1 MQTESHYKKHLRP
14 PPAYLE
20 YPSDLLANMKFRRM
34 SLPERGLWQTMRLEC
49 WVNKMLPKN
58 PEEIAFVLNL
68 PLQEVQA
75 NLTSG
80 VLGFFVEN
88 EQGLYCKELEEYR
101 VNQLQRQIALSQG
114 GKKGGE
120 KTQQKNRDMQAISQ
134 GKVQGYPEG
143 RLKPLRGDEMN
154 GDEMQGEESSIRDYS
169 TDEDLPIETN
179 DEWISDF
186 ENSSTEV
193 ENQKGISRFKSTG
206 SNVFQKR

>member
-1 MQTESHYKKHLRP
+1 
-14 PPAYLE
+14 
-20 YPSDLLANMKFRRM
+20 M
-34 SLPERGLWQTMRLEC
+34 SLPGRGLGPTMRLEC
-49 WVNKMLPKN
+49 LVNKTLPKN
-58 PEEIAFVLNL
+58 PEEIALVLNL
-68 PLQEVQA
+68 PLNEVQA

-88 EQGLYCKELEEYR
+88 EGGFYCKELEEYR
-101 VNQLQRQIALSQG
+101 ADQLHRQNALSRG

-134 GKVQGYPEG
+134 AKVQGNPEG

-169 TDEDLPIETN
+169 TDEDLTSETH

-193 ENQKGISRFKSTG
+193 ENQRGVSRLKSKV